1 MNLNEAGRVIVV
13 LVLGVVLS
21 GCWAGYA
28 APDASGQLSYGSSI
42 VRMGA
47 AHWDLPARDLD
58 RVLGATDAGK
68 IIQKSLIAHGG
79 WDRWRSLTHVEY
91 RRLRVR
97 TRASDAV
104 SDAVSDAARSASE
117 GAAPPSP
124 DSGETRLE
132 ADPEARDVV
141 FDPRGWGGAQDE
153 DASIFSLPF
162 LLLRG
167 GFTQEHLGAQIDI
180 TQDREFQKL
189 RFVRSQDGDPSLA
202 EEFVVYFDSFSG
214 LFTQV
219 LIHRAPG
226 DWLLVRMSG
235 WETVAGLRLATKRKA
250 YRLKKMF
257 QRPRPESLV
266 WRDTLVDLNIR

>member
-1 MNLNEAGRVIVV
+1 MNLNEPGRKGVRVV
-13 LVLGVVLS
+13 LGVVLGVVLS
-21 GCWAGYA
+21 GCRAGYRPPA
-28 APDASGQLSYGSSI
+28 ASGQLSYGSSI

-68 IIQKSLIAHGG
+68 ILQKSLNAHGG
-79 WDRWRSLTHVEY
+79 WDRWRSLTQVEY
-91 RRLRVR
+91 RRLRVQER
-97 TRASDAV
+97 PGEDPTV
-104 SDAVSDAARSASE
+104 IE
-117 GAAPPSP
+117 GAARPSP
-124 DSGETRLE
+124 DGGEAELE

-141 FDPRGWGGAQDE
+141 FDPRGWGGARDE

-167 GFTQEHLGAQIDI
+167 GYTQEHLGVQIDI
-180 TQDREFQKL
+180 TQDLEFQKL

-202 EEFVVYFDSFSG
+202 EEFVVYFDSSSG
-214 LFTQV
+214 LLKQV
-219 LIHRAPG
+219 LIHRAPE

-235 WETVAGLRLATKRKA
+235 WETVAGLRLATRRKA

-266 WRDTLVDLNIR
+266 WSDTLVDLNRR

>member
-21 GCWAGYA
+21 GCWAGYV
-28 APDASGQLSYGSSI
+28 APDASRQLSYGSSI

-97 TRASDAV
+97 TQASEDAL
-104 SDAVSDAARSASE
+104 SASE

-124 DSGETRLE
+124 DGGETRLE

-202 EEFVVYFDSFSG
+202 EEFVV
-214 LFTQV
+214 
-219 LIHRAPG
+219 
-226 DWLLVRMSG
+226 
-235 WETVAGLRLATKRKA
+235 
-250 YRLKKMF
+250 
-257 QRPRPESLV
+257 
-266 WRDTLVDLNIR
+266 